1 MRDMSNFNDL
11 YNAQHVILLC
21 ENFENRYQAMYERS
35 AFNPR
40 KCNSVSKLSGCIQRE
55 RSKVMTG

>member
-11 YNAQHVILLC
+11 YNAQHVILLF

-55 RSKVMTG
+55 QSKVMTG